1 MNLNH
6 VALSVPDLDAACK
19 FYQNVFG
26 FRKIRSDK
34 VHDRKVSPRGPI
46 FRIYGETLKEVK
58 VAYLSSGNGVGFELF
73 QFVDP
78 PYQPP
83 ESLASSMPFNY
94 TRGGFYH
101 VGVTVANVQETL
113 HRMIELGGK
122 QVGELIEVY
131 DDIATYVKDPW
142 GNIVELLSGSFEQM
156 LANRI

>member
-19 FYQNVFG
+19 FYQSVFG

-83 ESLASSMPFNY
+83 ESLASSMPLNY

-101 VGVTVANVQETL
+101 VGVTKPRSQEREATHSEHASDNL
-113 HRMIELGGK
+113 TISRTSACLPRAELARSDNYT
-122 QVGELIEVY
+122 I
-131 DDIATYVKDPW
+131 
-142 GNIVELLSGSFEQM
+142 
-156 LANRI
+156 